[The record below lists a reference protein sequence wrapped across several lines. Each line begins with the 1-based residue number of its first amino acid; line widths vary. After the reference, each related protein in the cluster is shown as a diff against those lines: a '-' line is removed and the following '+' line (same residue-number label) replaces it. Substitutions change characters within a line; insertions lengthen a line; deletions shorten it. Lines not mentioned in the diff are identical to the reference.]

1 VTSTSTPI
9 APAGIAVTPRPA
21 SGVVATDAAVKIMIA
36 GGFGVGKTT
45 LVSAVSDIEP
55 VRTEVVMTEA
65 GRGLD
70 DIAPVPGKTAT
81 TVAMDFGRIRIDQT
95 LTVYLFG
102 APGQLRFWFMWD
114 DLARGATGA
123 VVLAD
128 VRRLADCFASI
139 DYFEAKG
146 LPFAVVVNEFDGA
159 PHYPDAD
166 LRQALALDDD
176 VPVLSC
182 DARQRPGAKQAL
194 IRLVEHALA
203 TRRRASLRA

>member
-1 VTSTSTPI
+1 VTSTPTPV
-9 APAGIAVTPRPA
+9 APAGLTTTPRPA
-21 SGVVATDAAVKIMIA
+21 GGVVVTDAAVKIMIA

-45 LVSAVSDIEP
+45 LVAAVSDIEP
-55 VRTEVVMTEA
+55 VLTEMVMTEA
-65 GRGLD
+65 GRDLD
-70 DIAPVPGKTAT
+70 DIADTPAKTAT

-102 APGQLRFWFMWD
+102 TPGQSRFWFMWD
-114 DLARGATGA
+114 DLARGAAGA

-139 DYFEAKG
+139 DYFEAKH

-159 PHYPDAD
+159 PHYPDTD
-166 LRQALALDDD
+166 LRQALALADD

-182 DARQRPGAKQAL
+182 DARQRPGATQAL